1 MQLKEIINHLE
12 EFAPPAYQES
22 YDNSG
27 LLIGNPDLD
36 VTGILITLDVT
47 DEVLQEAL
55 TKGCNLI
62 ITHHPLIFKGL
73 KRLNGNGMVERLV
86 MKAIKEDIAIYAIH
100 TNLDSVSRGVSAALA
115 ARLGLVN
122 TRILSPRKGLLRKL
136 VTFCPTAHAE
146 KVREAVFA
154 AGAGHIGNYDACSF
168 NGEGQG
174 SFRAQEGSAPFVGEV
189 GKLHYEPEI
198 RLETIYPAHLESRVI
213 KALLKSHPYEE
224 VAYDLYPLENT
235 HYQVGFGIA
244 GDLETPMNAVD
255 FMHRLKE
262 VTGTGCIRHTALVKE
277 KISKVALCGGS
288 GSFLI
293 REAIQSGAD
302 VYVTGDL
309 KYHDFFEAENRIIMM
324 DIGHYESEQ
333 FTKQLL
339 FALIQEKFTTFA
351 SFISGVTTN
360 PVHYY

>member
-1 MQLKEIINHLE
+1 
-12 EFAPPAYQES
+12 
-22 YDNSG
+22 
-27 LLIGNPDLD
+27 
-36 VTGILITLDVT
+36 
-47 DEVLQEAL
+47 
-55 TKGCNLI
+55 
-62 ITHHPLIFKGL
+62 
-73 KRLNGNGMVERLV
+73 
-86 MKAIKEDIAIYAIH
+86 
-100 TNLDSVSRGVSAALA
+100 
-115 ARLGLVN
+115 
-122 TRILSPRKGLLRKL
+122 
-136 VTFCPTAHAE
+136 
-146 KVREAVFA
+146 
-154 AGAGHIGNYDACSF
+154 
-168 NGEGQG
+168 
-174 SFRAQEGSAPFVGEV
+174 
-189 GKLHYEPEI
+189 
-198 RLETIYPAHLESRVI
+198 
-213 KALLKSHPYEE
+213 
-224 VAYDLYPLENT
+224 
-235 HYQVGFGIA
+235 
-244 GDLETPMNAVD
+244 MNAVD

-262 VTGTGCIRHTALVKE
+262 VTGTGCVRHTALIKE